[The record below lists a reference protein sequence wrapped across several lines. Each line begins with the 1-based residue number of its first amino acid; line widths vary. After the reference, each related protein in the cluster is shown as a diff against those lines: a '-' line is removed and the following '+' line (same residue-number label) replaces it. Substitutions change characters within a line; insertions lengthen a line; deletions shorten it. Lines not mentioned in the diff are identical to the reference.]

1 MSDRNDLSK
10 YAGLFEDIRAADIMT
25 ANVTV
30 IPPEKKISH
39 AKEMMNI
46 KRISGLPVVD
56 ETRHLIGIVTVE
68 DIIHALEFNRLGEP
82 IRNMMTRDVIT
93 VGVNDRLTDIV
104 SKFQAYRFG
113 RFPVVDADNVLR
125 GIISRKDILNGV
137 LEKFNL
143 IYVHDQKRI
152 STLNSEFSFITG
164 ERLTVGDAE
173 FHYNIDTTDIGSAGV
188 GAVMLKTF
196 LADKR
201 YPAEII
207 RRIGVA
213 VYEAETNVIIH
224 SRGTGDIYCFLQ
236 GDLIM
241 VRVVDNG
248 IGIEDMDMAMKEGY
262 STAPDYVRELGF
274 GAGMGIPNI
283 KRFVDK
289 LVILSEKNVGTQVE
303 MILYLPIEASAPA
316 TPGTLTK
323 N

>member
-1 MSDRNDLSK
+1 MSDKNNLAK
-10 YAGLFEDIRAADIMT
+10 YACLFEDIRAADIMT
-25 ANVTV
+25 TTVTAL
-30 IPPEKKISH
+30 PSDKKISH

-46 KRISGLPVVD
+46 KRISGVPVVD
-56 ETRHLIGIVTVE
+56 ESRHLIGIVTVE
-68 DIIHALEFNRLGEP
+68 DIIHALEFNRINEP
-82 IRNMMTRDVIT
+82 IRNLMTRSVVT
-93 VGVNDRLTDIV
+93 MRLDERLVDIV
-104 SKFQAYRFG
+104 SKFEEFHFG
-113 RFPVVDADNVLR
+113 RFPVVDGDNVLR
-125 GIISRKDILNGV
+125 GIISREDILNGL

-164 ERLTVGDAE
+164 KRLTVDHAE
-173 FHYNIDTTDIGSAGV
+173 FHYNIDTNDLNSAGA
-188 GAVMLKTF
+188 GAVLLKKF
-196 LADKR
+196 LNDKQ

-224 SRGTGDIYCFLQ
+224 SHGNGDIFCFLHD
-236 GDLIM
+236 DLVM

-248 IGIEDMDMAMKEGY
+248 MGIEDMDMAMKEGY
-262 STAPDYVRELGF
+262 STAPDYIREQGF

-303 MILYLPIEASAPA
+303 MILYLPEQAAGPV
-316 TPGTLTK
+316 
-323 N
+323 